1 MRRHPLTLLLMLCL
15 ASAGF
20 AADRQHI
27 VLPRPTG
34 ANLPF
39 SDAVRLGD
47 TLYIG
52 GNIGLDPKTRKPGA
66 TPEAEARLVME
77 SLKRALDAAGMSF
90 DDLVQVQVFCS
101 DLSTYD
107 AFNGVYR
114 SYFHGQFPARAF
126 IGAGSLL
133 FGARYEV
140 MGIAVKK

>member
-1 MRRHPLTLLLMLCL
+1 MRNQLLTLLVTCAFTLL
-15 ASAGF
+15 AP
-20 AADRQHI
+20 AAERQHI

-34 ANLPF
+34 NTLPF

-52 GNIGLDPKTRKPGA
+52 GNIGLDAATKKPGA
-66 TPEAEARLVME
+66 TPEAEAKLVME
-77 SLKRALDAAGMSF
+77 SVKRTLDAAGMTM

-114 SYFHGQFPARAF
+114 TYFHDKFPARAF
-126 IGAGSLL
+126 VGAGSLL